1 MPIDSADLYR
11 PTRQVAAIIKKHWP
25 TQAKPKG
32 EAIVAFAGD
41 MLHAQLD
48 LLEHYRPIMDPQTA
62 ARAQRT
68 TNYLY
73 ARLAR
78 PGSAGFYPAHTDA

>member
-1 MPIDSADLYR
+1 MSIDSEDLYR
-11 PTRQVAAIIKKHWP
+11 PTREVSAILRKHWP
-25 TQAKPKG
+25 TTGKPKG
-32 EAIVAFAGD
+32 EAIVAFASD
-41 MLHAQLD
+41 MQHAQLD

-73 ARLAR
+73 ACLAR
-78 PGSAGFYPAHTDA
+78 PGSAGFYPVHMDA